1 MTCTYQYVVT
11 DTNPPVTYL
20 EDEQGEG
27 YRYPVSFTDPAKQAP
42 WLPTLTPD
50 PALPLKPGE
59 KERGYFQLDVSHYD
73 FLMPK
78 KPDERTK
85 YVEIYGDTILGR
97 WDGLFPGSE
106 TAEHFDVNDFPPLNG
121 QTFISKEARLSYSD
135 TLDGALHFGVCDVY
149 GYELD
154 GNITLD
160 GGVHVNESYLDGNIK
175 VTAPLTLYI
184 CHLYGNITI
193 DFGVCAKTYEEYQA
207 NDFSTTC
214 FESVTFTL
222 KPKEMRDYFYKS
234 YTMNGA
240 CDVWDTTWHFAEKDV
255 RTFCLDTVNHV
266 ANCKCG
272 LFLPFYLGLHP
283 VAIQYFGMV
292 DKRKPALLPAT
303 HPVANVPLSDLEDTL
318 FNLLGKWDKK
328 WFNERHF
335 DDCARAWKEMSGEK
349 YPDAYVEWRARMVEI
364 TGVDPETYLPE

>member
-1 MTCTYQYVVT
+1 MTYTYQYVVT

-42 WLPTLTPD
+42 WLPALTPD

-59 KERGYFQLDVSHYD
+59 KERGYFQLDVSHSD

-78 KPDERTK
+78 KPNERTK
-85 YVEIYGDTILGR
+85 YVEIYGDTVLGC
-97 WDGLFPGSE
+97 WDGLFLGSE
-106 TAEHFDVNDFPPLNG
+106 TAEHFDVDDLPPLNG
-121 QTFISKEARLSYSD
+121 QTFISKEARLSYLD

-149 GYELD
+149 GYELE

-160 GGVHVNESYLDGNIK
+160 GGVHVNESYLNGNIK

-193 DFGVCAKTYEEYQA
+193 DFGVCAKTYEEYQSD
-207 NDFSTTC
+207 DFKTAC
-214 FESVTFTL
+214 FESVTLTL

-240 CDVWDTTWHFAEKDV
+240 CDVWDATWHLANDDV
-255 RTFCLDTVNHV
+255 RTFCLDTVNH
-266 ANCKCG
+266 AENCKCG

-283 VAIQYFGMV
+283 VAIQYFGRV

-318 FNLLGKWDKK
+318 FKLLSKWDKK